1 MSGSGVL
8 RMRGEGG
15 GSRHPLNFWLGVEAF
30 SPQSV
35 PERSRSRSDVPF
47 VADYGLG
54 LAVPWSP
61 EADWPQARKGYVWQH
76 VVYFGVF
83 DLESAWDVL
92 DPAPAEDFDA
102 RPAPQSAV
110 AMVNVDEDGTLIQ
123 GSAVLSQCVWA
134 AGRHRKRGHL
144 NDVFTDF
151 AADEAQWREY
161 LDDLI
166 LARGIRVGADSPEGF
181 ASHPVSLD
189 DLGVILGLSL
199 ETTGT
204 TGLLTFDGA
213 LAGGIRIQSEQI
225 SLKKR
230 DIAAEPGFLNSLFSA
245 DLYRLSRQSAL
256 PGAAAQYL
264 GCHRGERRV
273 DVRQDLTT
281 VYESVAPRLVPDGR
295 WPSDP
300 GHSLALSQQFAVN
313 RALAD
318 LDGGEGIFS
327 VNGPPGTGKTTM
339 LRDMIA
345 ALVTRRAVAL
355 AAFTDPA
362 GAFVAR
368 HQLKSSTKFSRTVH
382 ELHPSLRGFEMV
394 IASSNNGA
402 VENISLEIP
411 LKDDDVIAEEFQDN
425 TAYFKGIATE
435 LLNNGDRKDR
445 QKDEPEKQ
453 AWGLV
458 SAKLGNSKNRTAF
471 VSTALYGDREPRK
484 DRDAVPGLIQ
494 LLENPPGPEVSGWA
508 EARASFLA
516 AKAKV
521 DRLRAARQARHEGF
535 RESPALRTEIAELE
549 QVLASDM
556 ELLSA
561 QEELITGQARELA
574 ELHQVESTR
583 QAELRAHGAAKPGL
597 LEQIRTSGEVMAQ
610 WRDRNDRLTGEI
622 DQIRRSIAGLKM
634 ILANSRNAAEELHG
648 RYQQTQTKLSH
659 RQKQY
664 KEYGEAQTCGAQP
677 ADDWFDPASSTR
689 EEYSPWLDVEFNR
702 ARSALFLQPLGLHEA
717 FIYDQRTAMRQ
728 NLLAVQDVL
737 KNDVPAEA
745 AARVVSYAW
754 EALFMVVPTITTTFA
769 SVPRLFSS
777 LKDEQLGWLFV
788 DEAGQAAPQ
797 HALCGISRVRRS
809 LLVGD
814 PLQLT
819 PVVTLPDKYQARLL
833 EITGTDQQWLPA
845 HNPAQVLADRHT
857 RYGTTIKPQG
867 GDELWVGAPLRV
879 HRRCDDPMFEVVN
892 KEVYGGLMIHG
903 EKERRR
909 PFPESS
915 PVQAPDSAWF
925 DVQTS
930 QWNGHASPQEL
941 TKLDEL
947 LDSLQQAGYDMNDIL
962 IISPFRHAANGIIR
976 VAKKYKIDTAAR
988 SGTVHRAQG
997 KEASIVIVVL
1007 GGKTPGARNWAVGT
1021 PTLFNVAISRAK
1033 RRLYLVG
1040 NHQHWTELQYFKSL
1054 APRLQVHHPDQ
1065 TPTDLFMPVL
1075 LAVDA
1080 PQDGE
1085 AQETSAPD
1093 IAESNPAPSPT
1104 GYQEHVPEPPADLIV
1119 QEFFETGNELSG
1131 RPRRQGKDWEYSDY
1145 EALVTGIRYGYSDEE
1160 LAIHVQRTI
1169 GGIRSRASW
1178 LLPLGTEVSSQKG
1191 ALEKL
1196 REAALDEAF
1205 NWEAHVRES
1214 HTSKQKAF
1222 WDSDADRA
1230 LLSAW
1235 ETRAPALPGLSKS
1248 LRIDEESIARR
1259 LLMLGWAESRLAVI
1273 DRLGCTPGGVLD
1285 VNARLARD
1293 KASVLIWVLTVIDE
1307 QGTTRHLSLHPNE
1320 ESAVHAKEAHG
1331 RATGT
1336 QADREWTI
1344 AQRVVGEG
1352 SVRDSVT
1359 GQYAESACA

>member
-1 MSGSGVL
+1 VY
-8 RMRGEGG
+8 
-15 GSRHPLNFWLGVEAF
+15 LGVI
-30 SPQSV
+30 
-35 PERSRSRSDVPF
+35 
-47 VADYGLG
+47 
-54 LAVPWSP
+54 
-61 EADWPQARKGYVWQH
+61 
-76 VVYFGVF
+76 

-92 DPAPAEDFDA
+92 DPSPAEEDFDG

-110 AMVNVDEDGTLIQ
+110 AMINVDEDGTLIQ

-144 NDVFTDF
+144 NDVFADF
-151 AADEAQWREY
+151 TADETHWREY

-166 LARGIRVGADSPEGF
+166 LARGIRVGADSQEGF

-189 DLGVILGLSL
+189 DLGVILGLSF
-199 ETTGT
+199 ESTGT
-204 TGLLTFDGA
+204 TGLLTSDGA
-213 LAGGIRIQSEQI
+213 PAGGIRIQSEQI

-230 DIAAEPGFLNSLFSA
+230 DLAAEPGFLNSLFSA
-245 DLYRLSRQSAL
+245 DLYRLSRQSEL

-264 GCHRGERRV
+264 GRHGGGRKV
-273 DVRQDLTT
+273 DVRHDLTT

-295 WPSDP
+295 WPSNP
-300 GHSLALSQQFAVN
+300 AHSLALSQQFAVN

-318 LDGGEGIFS
+318 LGGGEGIFS

-355 AAFTDPA
+355 AALTDPS

-411 LKDDDVIAEEFQDN
+411 LKHCDVIAKEFQDK
-425 TAYFKGIATE
+425 TAYFTGIATE

-445 QKDEPEKQ
+445 EKDEPRKQ

-471 VSTALYGDREPRK
+471 VSTALHGDREPRK

-494 LLENPPGPEVSGWA
+494 LLENPPGQEVSGWA

-535 RESPALRTEIAELE
+535 RELPALRTEIAELE

-556 ELLSA
+556 EMLSA

-574 ELHQVESTR
+574 ELHQLESTR
-583 QAELRAHGAAKPGL
+583 QAELESHGAAKPGL

-610 WRDRNDRLTGEI
+610 WRDRHDRLTGEI
-622 DQIRRSIAGLKM
+622 DQVRRSIAGLKM

-648 RYQQTQTKLSH
+648 RYRQTQTKLSH

-664 KEYGEAQTCGAQP
+664 KEYDEAQTVGNQP

-689 EEYSPWLDVEFNR
+689 EESSPWLDEEFNR
-702 ARSALFLQPLGLHEA
+702 ARSELFLQALELHEA
-717 FIYDQRTAMRQ
+717 FIYDQRAAMRQ

-745 AARVVSYAW
+745 AARVVRYAW

-769 SVPRLFSS
+769 SVPRLFAS

-809 LLVGD
+809 ILVGD

-857 RYGTTIKPQG
+857 RYGTTIQPPG
-867 GDELWVGAPLRV
+867 GEELWVGAPLRV

-892 KEVYGGLMIHG
+892 KEVYGGLMIHA

-909 PFPESS
+909 PFPEDSAD
-915 PVQAPDSAWF
+915 VQAPESAWF

-947 LDSLQQAGYDMNDIL
+947 LNSLQQAGYDMKDIL
-962 IISPFRHAANGIIR
+962 IISPFRVAASGIIR
-976 VAKKYKIDTAAR
+976 VAKNYKIDTAAR

-1021 PTLFNVAISRAK
+1021 PNLFNVAISRAK
-1033 RRLYLVG
+1033 RRLYIVG
-1040 NHQHWTELQYFKSL
+1040 NHQHWTELQYFKAL
-1054 APRLQVHHPDQ
+1054 APRLQVHHQDQ
-1065 TPTDLFMPVL
+1065 TLEDLFMPVL
-1075 LAVDA
+1075 PAVDA
-1080 PQDGE
+1080 PLDGE
-1085 AQETSAPD
+1085 AEETAAPD
-1093 IAESNPAPSPT
+1093 TAEINPALSST
-1104 GYQEHVPEPPADLIV
+1104 GYEENLTEPPAELILK
-1119 QEFFETGNELSG
+1119 EFLETDNELSG
-1131 RPRRQGKDWEYSDY
+1131 RPRRQGKDWEFSDY
-1145 EALVTGIRYGYSDEE
+1145 EALMTGIRFGYSDEE

-1191 ALEKL
+1191 ALAKL
-1196 REAALDEAF
+1196 REVALDESF

-1235 ETRAPALPGLSKS
+1235 ETGTPALPGLSKS
-1248 LRIDEESIARR
+1248 FGIDEESIARR
-1259 LLMLGWAESRLAVI
+1259 LLMLGYAENRLAVV

-1307 QGTTRHLSLHPNE
+1307 QGTTQHLSLHPNE
-1320 ESAVHAKEAHG
+1320 ESAFLSKDALHPGEGDQVGWK
-1331 RATGT
+1331 
-1336 QADREWTI
+1336 WMV
-1344 AQRVVGEG
+1344 AQRIVGEG
-1352 SVRDSVT
+1352 SVRSSMT
-1359 GQYAESACA
+1359 GQAGESARA